1 MLLKENISTVTHG
14 SEEWKQ
20 LRIAK
25 MTASKAY
32 NLTKPKGLTIS
43 YIRAKVGESITRVPS
58 EKEIDN
64 DGTRHGILYEAE
76 GIREFAAR
84 MGIKL
89 LVTQRAIMAHGS
101 MFSATPDAIWVKSES
116 ADGLSYEVSCAEIK
130 CFPTFE
136 HHVEMLECF
145 TPQDVKAADPDVY
158 WQVLFQMVEC
168 DCLVGY
174 AVFFHPDFPPDE
186 GRLRIIE
193 FRKMQKDEVNNSY
206 PIVEDLKFLKQR
218 KEMAVAEFNRI
229 KTRIVNPSA
238 TAIH

>member
-1 MLLKENISTVTHG
+1 MLLKTNISTLTHG

-32 NLTKPKGLTIS
+32 NLTKPKGITIS
-43 YIRAKVGESITRVPS
+43 YIREKVGESITRVPA
-58 EKEIDN
+58 EKEIETN
-64 DGTRHGILYEAE
+64 DTRHGILYEPEA
-76 GIREFAAR
+76 IKEFAAK
-84 MGIKL
+84 MGITL
-89 LVTQRAIMAHGS
+89 LVTQRMIMAPGS

-116 ADGLSYEVSCAEIK
+116 QDGLSYEVSCAEIK
-130 CFPTFE
+130 CYPTFS

-145 TPQDVKAADPDVY
+145 TPQDVKTADPDVY

-193 FRKMQKDEVNNSY
+193 FRKMQKSEVNNHY

-218 KEMAVAEFNRI
+218 KDMAVAEFNRI
-229 KTRIVNPSA
+229 KYVICTSS
-238 TAIH
+238 TKQ